1 MPQKDVNE
9 NCKLSSIEMGM
20 HFGGGM
26 ASKVTGNV
34 KFDMSKVTGNVKFDK
49 ADQLTDLGF
58 LRNVNSIEDL
68 ILVKCKRREKNK
80 ANKALSPRIRL
91 IKWLWRQGQTYCIK
105 TARSQHS

>member
-34 KFDMSKVTGNVKFDK
+34 KFDK

-58 LRNVNSIEDL
+58 LRNVNSIKDL
-68 ILVKCKRREKNK
+68 ILVNCKRREKNK